1 MDLSRSADKG
11 YGPQPMRLRSKLS
24 NPALGLGAVLTVALS
39 HVAVL
44 AFVEHYAVLS
54 NILQI
59 ACAWL
64 ALGFCL
70 NYALRSRDGYLRYS
84 WLQLSAAFALWSTAQ
99 CLYFVILITKQTEP
113 PFPSTASVLYF
124 LVAFP
129 ILMVTVVRRTASK
142 WEWVNWLDSAQA
154 CIFFFVLDAL
164 VFSHPSSI
172 PVTVAYDVQS
182 LALFLTGALRYST
195 AMPGPERVFF
205 RNLFAFLSV
214 YGVAVCLGIHLE
226 VGYHISTCWLDL
238 CWSTPF
244 LLFCALSAWTELK
257 PAALRRN
264 QRTALPK
271 HLHGLSALG
280 LTVLAITAGGV
291 LEAHHRVSG
300 AVVLCVTFF
309 LFALRTSTREFQLHK
324 AHDRLEYSV
333 LHDAL
338 TGLANRT
345 QLHREL
351 KQRLRPGAEHPEK
364 TALLFIDLD
373 RFKTINDGLGHA
385 FGDQLLVAV
394 AGILRSV
401 VRPGDLLARLGG
413 DEFVLLAAD
422 VDQAQAERIGD
433 ALVTCLRQPIQLQ
446 GRVLHITA
454 SVGVV
459 LEELGADPDAL
470 LRDADC
476 AMYAAKRRGKN
487 QVQVFELSMG
497 EKANDELWLETDLRE
512 AIDSDAVSVYYQPIY
527 SLTKQAVVG
536 FEALARWK
544 HPTRGMI
551 SPAAFIPVAE
561 ETGLILMLG
570 RKVLE
575 QACRQVAQWNAVYQR
590 NYTVS
595 VNVSARQFADEGL
608 LDVVR
613 ECLEQGALPPDRL
626 KLEITESVLLSGVH
640 LVDKVLKA
648 ARMLGVEISL
658 DDFGT
663 GYSSLSYL
671 LRFPFDVIKID
682 RSFVQALDRDDQR
695 AHLTATIVQL
705 ANRLGKQVIA
715 EGVETTEEKLCLQA
729 MHCDLLQGYLFS
741 RPMPVEKVEEM
752 LDQDGRV
759 SAGHGD
765 QLQPTRSTARP
776 ALSPGDS
783 APMNLPASWTM
794 PTQGALLSHS

>member
-1 MDLSRSADKG
+1 
-11 YGPQPMRLRSKLS
+11 MRLCSKLS
-24 NPALGLGAVLTVALS
+24 NPVLGLGAVLTVALS

-44 AFVEHYAVLS
+44 AVVGHYAVLS

-59 ACAWL
+59 ASAWL

-70 NYALRSRDGYLRYS
+70 NYALRSRDRYLRYS
-84 WLQLSAAFALWSTAQ
+84 WLQLGAAFALWSTAQ
-99 CLYFVILITKQTEP
+99 CLYFVILITRQAEP

-129 ILMVTVVRRTASK
+129 ILMVTVVRRTATR

-172 PVTVAYDVQS
+172 PVTLAYDVQS

-205 RNLFAFLSV
+205 RNLFSFLSV
-214 YGVAVCLGIHLE
+214 YGVLVCLGIHLE
-226 VGYHISTCWLDL
+226 VDRHVSRCWLDL

-244 LLFCALSAWTELK
+244 LFFCALSCWSELR
-257 PAALRRN
+257 PAASRRD
-264 QRTALPK
+264 QRAALPK

-280 LTVLAITAGGV
+280 LTVLAIAAGGV
-291 LEAHHRVSG
+291 LEVHHPIAG

-351 KQRLRPGAEHPEK
+351 KQRLRAGAAPSER

-394 AGILRSV
+394 AKVLRTV

-413 DEFVLLAAD
+413 DEFVLLASD
-422 VDQAQAERIGD
+422 VGREQAEQLAN
-433 ALVTCLRQPIQLQ
+433 ALVTCLRQPIRLQ

-459 LEELGADPDAL
+459 LEEPGADPDAL

-476 AMYAAKRRGKN
+476 AMYVAKRRGKN
-487 QVQVFELSMG
+487 QVQIFELSMG

-512 AIDSDAVSVYYQPIY
+512 AIDADAISVYYQPIY
-527 SLTKQAVVG
+527 SLKKQAVVG

-561 ETGLILMLG
+561 ETGLILTLG
-570 RKVLE
+570 HKVLK
-575 QACRQVAQWNAVYQR
+575 QACRQVARWNAIYER

-608 LDVVR
+608 LGVIQ
-613 ECLEQGALPPDRL
+613 ECLKQGSLPPDRL

-640 LVDKVLKA
+640 SVDKVLNA
-648 ARMLGVEISL
+648 ARTLGIEISL

-682 RSFVQALDRDDQR
+682 RSFVQALDRDSQR

-705 ANRLGKQVIA
+705 ANSLGKQVIA
-715 EGVETTEEKLCLQA
+715 EGVETIEEKHCLQA
-729 MHCDLLQGYLFS
+729 MQCDLLQGYLFS
-741 RPMPVEKVEEM
+741 KPMPAEKVEEM
-752 LDQDGRV
+752 LSQDERA
-759 SAGHGD
+759 SAAYGD
-765 QLQPTRSTARP
+765 QPQPTRSPARP
-776 ALSPGDS
+776 ALSPGES
-783 APMNLPASWTM
+783 VPGNVPALWKM

>member
-1 MDLSRSADKG
+1 
-11 YGPQPMRLRSKLS
+11 MRLRSKLS
-24 NPALGLGAVLTVALS
+24 NPALGLGAVFTVAIS
-39 HVAVL
+39 HIAVL
-44 AFVEHYAVLS
+44 TLVKHYAVLS

-59 ACAWL
+59 ASAWL

-70 NYALRSRDGYLRYS
+70 NYVFRSRDRYLRYM
-84 WLQLSAAFALWSTAQ
+84 WLQLGAAFALWSTAQ
-99 CLYFVILITKQTEP
+99 CLYFEILVTRQTEP

-129 ILMVTVVRRTASK
+129 ILLVTVVRRTATK

-195 AMPGPERVFF
+195 AMPGPEQTFF
-205 RNLFAFLSV
+205 RNLFVFLSV
-214 YGVAVCLGIHLE
+214 YGAIVCFGIHLE
-226 VGYHISTCWLDL
+226 VDYHVSVCWLDL

-244 LLFCALSAWTELK
+244 LLFCSLCSWTELRSS
-257 PAALRRN
+257 AVRRE
-264 QRTALPK
+264 QRAALPK

-280 LTVLAITAGGV
+280 LTVMAIAAEGTLEVHHPVTGAAV
-291 LEAHHRVSG
+291 LGIS
-300 AVVLCVTFF
+300 FS

-324 AHDRLEYSV
+324 AHDRLEHSV

-338 TGLANRT
+338 TSLANRT

-351 KQRLRPGAEHPEK
+351 KQRLLPGAAHAESV
-364 TALLFIDLD
+364 ALLFIDLD

-385 FGDQLLVAV
+385 FGDQLLIAV
-394 AGILRSV
+394 AGVLRSV

-422 VDQAQAERIGD
+422 VNGSQAQHLAN
-433 ALVTCLRQPIQLQ
+433 ALVACLRQPIHLC

-459 LEELGADPDAL
+459 LGELGAEPDAL

-476 AMYAAKRRGKN
+476 AMYVAKQRGKN
-487 QVQVFELSMG
+487 QVQLFELLMR
-497 EKANDELWLETDLRE
+497 EKANDELWLETDLRQ
-512 AIDSDAVSVYYQPIY
+512 AIGLDAISVHYQPIY

-561 ETGLILMLG
+561 ETGLVLLLG
-570 RKVLE
+570 QKVLK
-575 QACRQVAQWNAVYQR
+575 QACRQVAQWNAMYCR
-590 NYTVS
+590 DYTVS
-595 VNVSARQFADEGL
+595 VNVSARQFADEAL
-608 LDVVR
+608 LNIIR
-613 ECLEQGALPPDRL
+613 ESLDQGALPPDRL
-626 KLEITESVLLSGVH
+626 KLEITESVLLSGVQS
-640 LVDKVLKA
+640 VDRILNA
-648 ARMLGVEISL
+648 ARAMGVEISL

-682 RSFVQALDRDDQR
+682 RSFVQALDRDEQR

-705 ANRLGKQVIA
+705 ANSLGKQVIA
-715 EGVETTEEKLCLQA
+715 EGVETQEEKQCLQA
-729 MHCDLLQGYLFS
+729 MQCDLLQGYLFS
-741 RPMPVEKVEEM
+741 KPLPSDVVEEM
-752 LDQDGRV
+752 LNQHGRV
-759 SAGHGD
+759 NAGHGD
-765 QLQPTRSTARP
+765 PGHENQIQPMRAVLRP
-776 ALSPGDS
+776 ALKPGETT
-783 APMNLPASWTM
+783 PASLPPSWKI
-794 PTQGALLSHS
+794 PAQGALFAHN